1 MSADLASMKQSL
13 ARLRQERAD
22 LETIRKE
29 AFMAAPPM
37 PGGGMP
43 PGMDPSMMQGG
54 MPSQGMPVDPNTG
67 MPMDPSMMQGGMP
80 PQGMPPGMDPSMMQG
95 GMLPQGMPPGMDP
108 SMMQGGMPP
117 QGMPVDPNTGM
128 PMDPSMMQG
137 GMPPQQQ
144 PPPASPITP
153 EMLEEII
160 GVIEQLAA
168 GSEQHEKEMQGMKQ
182 QLEDVMANFD
192 ELEQRLAQMFS
203 GPQQGM

>member
-1 MSADLASMKQSL
+1 MSADIASMKQSL
-13 ARLRQERAD
+13 VRLRQERAE

-37 PGGGMP
+37 PGG
-43 PGMDPSMMQGG
+43 
-54 MPSQGMPVDPNTG
+54 
-67 MPMDPSMMQGGMP
+67 
-80 PQGMPPGMDPSMMQG
+80 
-95 GMLPQGMPPGMDP
+95 GMPPGMDP

-137 GMPPQQQ
+137 GGMPPQGMPPGMDPSMMQGGAPQQ
-144 PPPASPITP
+144 PPAPPITP
-153 EMLEEII
+153 EMLDEII
-160 GVIEQLAA
+160 GVVEQLAA

-182 QLEDVMANFD
+182 QLEEVMSRFD

>member
-43 PGMDPSMMQGG
+43 PGVDPSMMQGG
-54 MPSQGMPVDPNTG
+54 MPPQGMPVDPNTG

-95 GMLPQGMPPGMDP
+95 GM
-108 SMMQGGMPP
+108 
-117 QGMPVDPNTGM
+117 
-128 PMDPSMMQG
+128 
-137 GMPPQQQ
+137 PPQQQ

-153 EMLEEII
+153 EMLEEIV

-182 QLEDVMANFD
+182 QMEESMARFD

>member
-37 PGGGMP
+37 PGGGAP

-54 MPSQGMPVDPNTG
+54 MPPQGMPVDPNTG

-95 GMLPQGMPPGMDP
+95 GM
-108 SMMQGGMPP
+108 PP
-117 QGMPVDPNTGM
+117 QGGPPVDPNTGM

-182 QLEDVMANFD
+182 QLEESMARFD

>member
-13 ARLRQERAD
+13 VRLRQERAD

-29 AFMAAPPM
+29 AFMASPPM

-43 PGMDPSMMQGG
+43 PG
-54 MPSQGMPVDPNTG
+54 
-67 MPMDPSMMQGGMP
+67 MDPSMMQGGMP

-95 GMLPQGMPPGMDP
+95 GMPVDPNTGMPMDPNAMGGMPPQGMPPGMDP

-153 EMLEEII
+153 EMLEEIV

-182 QLEDVMANFD
+182 QLEEAMANFD

>member
-1 MSADLASMKQSL
+1 
-13 ARLRQERAD
+13 
-22 LETIRKE
+22 
-29 AFMAAPPM
+29 
-37 PGGGMP
+37 
-43 PGMDPSMMQGG
+43 
-54 MPSQGMPVDPNTG
+54 
-67 MPMDPSMMQGGMP
+67 
-80 PQGMPPGMDPSMMQG
+80 
-95 GMLPQGMPPGMDP
+95 
-108 SMMQGGMPP
+108 
-117 QGMPVDPNTGM
+117 MPVDPNTGM

-182 QLEDVMANFD
+182 QLEESMARFD

>member
-1 MSADLASMKQSL
+1 MSADIASMKQSL
-13 ARLRQERAD
+13 VRLRQERAE

-37 PGGGMP
+37 PGG
-43 PGMDPSMMQGG
+43 
-54 MPSQGMPVDPNTG
+54 
-67 MPMDPSMMQGGMP
+67 
-80 PQGMPPGMDPSMMQG
+80 
-95 GMLPQGMPPGMDP
+95 GMPPGMDP

-137 GMPPQQQ
+137 GAPQQ
-144 PPPASPITP
+144 PPAPPITP
-153 EMLEEII
+153 EMLDEII
-160 GVIEQLAA
+160 GVVEQLAA

-182 QLEDVMANFD
+182 QLEEVMSRFD

>member
-1 MSADLASMKQSL
+1 MSADIASMKQSL
-13 ARLRQERAD
+13 VRLRQERAE

-37 PGGGMP
+37 PGG
-43 PGMDPSMMQGG
+43 
-54 MPSQGMPVDPNTG
+54 
-67 MPMDPSMMQGGMP
+67 
-80 PQGMPPGMDPSMMQG
+80 
-95 GMLPQGMPPGMDP
+95 GMPPGMDP

-137 GMPPQQQ
+137 GAPQQ
-144 PPPASPITP
+144 PPAPPITP
-153 EMLEEII
+153 EMLDEII
-160 GVIEQLAA
+160 GVVEQLAA

-182 QLEDVMANFD
+182 QLEEVMSSFD

-203 GPQQGM
+203 GPQQEM

>member
-1 MSADLASMKQSL
+1 MSADIASMKQSL
-13 ARLRQERAD
+13 VRLRQERAE

-37 PGGGMP
+37 PGG
-43 PGMDPSMMQGG
+43 
-54 MPSQGMPVDPNTG
+54 
-67 MPMDPSMMQGGMP
+67 
-80 PQGMPPGMDPSMMQG
+80 
-95 GMLPQGMPPGMDP
+95 GMPPGMDP

-137 GMPPQQQ
+137 GGMPPQGMPPGMDPSMMQGGMPPQGMPPQGMPPGMDPSMMQGGAPQQ
-144 PPPASPITP
+144 PPAPPITP
-153 EMLEEII
+153 EMLDEII
-160 GVIEQLAA
+160 GVVEQLAA

-182 QLEDVMANFD
+182 QLEEVMSRFD

>member
-37 PGGGMP
+37 PGG
-43 PGMDPSMMQGG
+43 
-54 MPSQGMPVDPNTG
+54 
-67 MPMDPSMMQGGMP
+67 
-80 PQGMPPGMDPSMMQG
+80 
-95 GMLPQGMPPGMDP
+95 GMPPGMDP

>member
-1 MSADLASMKQSL
+1 
-13 ARLRQERAD
+13 
-22 LETIRKE
+22 
-29 AFMAAPPM
+29 
-37 PGGGMP
+37 
-43 PGMDPSMMQGG
+43 
-54 MPSQGMPVDPNTG
+54 
-67 MPMDPSMMQGGMP
+67 
-80 PQGMPPGMDPSMMQG
+80 
-95 GMLPQGMPPGMDP
+95 
-108 SMMQGGMPP
+108 MMQGGMPP

>member
-1 MSADLASMKQSL
+1 MSADIASMKQSL

-37 PGGGMP
+37 PGG
-43 PGMDPSMMQGG
+43 
-54 MPSQGMPVDPNTG
+54 
-67 MPMDPSMMQGGMP
+67 
-80 PQGMPPGMDPSMMQG
+80 
-95 GMLPQGMPPGMDP
+95 GMPPGMDP

-182 QLEDVMANFD
+182 QLEESMARFD